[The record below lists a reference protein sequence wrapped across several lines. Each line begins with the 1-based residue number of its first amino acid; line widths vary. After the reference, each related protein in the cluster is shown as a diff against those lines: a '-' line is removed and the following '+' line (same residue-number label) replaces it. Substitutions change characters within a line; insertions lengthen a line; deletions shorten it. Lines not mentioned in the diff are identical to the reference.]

1 MYQCPVCN
9 AASETTLCS
18 RCGFDISRDYG
29 SYPTLGWLPE
39 SARSVCRRQVQ
50 PGGQQQT
57 DFRCPAC
64 GASSFMIDAFTYD
77 IRCGSCG
84 QPQGMAQLIQPPMA
98 DLLMETKKSPSFER
112 EPDRYTEAQGDQ
124 NDDMVD
130 VTARFA
136 GKRVTIR
143 SVQNG
148 CYLCADSTLLNTPLT
163 ANRSAP
169 LAWEVF
175 TLSPIT
181 EDGWLGIR
189 AHNGKYLTVKLNM
202 PNAPLQA
209 QKGFVQYAERF
220 RIFRMQGV
228 YYLMARVNNNWLSA
242 RINDSQVPVQACAE
256 QASDWER
263 FEINIIGA

>member
-1 MYQCPVCN
+1 MYQCPVCS
-9 AASETTLCS
+9 AASETILCS
-18 RCGFDISRDYG
+18 RCGFDISQNYL

-39 SARSVCRRQVQ
+39 SARSVCHRQVQ
-50 PGGQQQT
+50 PDGQQAN
-57 DFRCPAC
+57 DYRCPAC
-64 GASSFMIDAFTYD
+64 GTSSFMIDAFTYD

-84 QPQGMAQLIQPPMA
+84 HPLGMAQLIQPPTA
-98 DLLMETKKSPSFER
+98 DPLKHAESFKP
-112 EPDRYTEAQGDQ
+112 EPDQHTETQDDQ
-124 NDDMVD
+124 DDDMID

-143 SVQNG
+143 SVQNR
-148 CYLCADSTLLNTPLT
+148 CYLCADSTLSNTPLT

-175 TLSPIT
+175 TFSPIT

-228 YYLMARVNNNWLSA
+228 YYLKARVNNNWLSA
-242 RINDSQVPVQACAE
+242 RINDSQLPVQACAE
-256 QASDWER
+256 QALDWER